1 MTKRAGSGSESNSQ
15 RHGSSDPNPHQNV
28 MDPQNTA
35 RWFDYP
41 YMLCIYDRSRLALVQ
56 CMADP
61 EAALLEG
68 ILGPLAALQRAG
80 RLPSSTP
87 ALILLDGLCEAELH
101 RPDYG
106 DTIAGFLGRHLDS
119 FPTWLKVVCTIRT
132 ASKQAVRSLP
142 FHTIRYGTQILA
154 FPLSGTVPESLPF
167 HPIRYGTRI
176 TSTLSGYG
184 KPEAG
189 FFVVE
194 LSVLLR
200 IRIRR
205 IHVFLGLPDPDP
217 LVRDT
222 NPDPFIIKQ
231 KY

>member
-1 MTKRAGSGSESNSQ
+1 
-15 RHGSSDPNPHQNV
+15 
-28 MDPQNTA
+28 
-35 RWFDYP
+35 
-41 YMLCIYDRSRLALVQ
+41 
-56 CMADP
+56 MADP
-61 EAALLEG
+61 ESALLEG

-106 DTIAGFLGRHLDS
+106 DTIAGFLARHLDS

-142 FHTIRYGTQILA
+142 FHTIRYGT
-154 FPLSGTVPESLPF
+154 
-167 HPIRYGTRI
+167 RI
-176 TSTLSGYG
+176 TCHVPSTLSGYG